1 MSNHDYRIQVA
12 VDSRFV
18 DDESQ
23 PEADHFVFAYTVTV
37 RNEGRLPAQLVSR
50 HWIITDSHGK
60 VEDVRGD
67 GVVGEQPWLQPGHG
81 YRYSSGAILQTS
93 VGTMHG
99 SYQMRAEDGTLFEA
113 NIPAFVLSVPRTLH

>member
-12 VDSRFV
+12 VDSQFV

-23 PEADHFVFAYTVTV
+23 PDADHYVFAYTVTV

-50 HWIITDSHGK
+50 HWVITDSHGK
-60 VEDVRGD
+60 VEEVRGE

-81 YRYSSGAILQTS
+81 YQYSSGATLQTS

-113 NIPAFVLSVPRTLH
+113 NIPAFVLSIPRTLH